1 MLEKENGTTE
11 NAKKEKNGSAE
22 SISKAFWVDS
32 PAVIQTQFRPPFNDT
47 SSRELMVS
55 NLSYPPCERL

>member
-22 SISKAFWVDS
+22 SISKAF
-32 PAVIQTQFRPPFNDT
+32 
-47 SSRELMVS
+47 
-55 NLSYPPCERL
+55 